1 MTWTMVYPMSAAA
14 RAGRR
19 LVALGACLALAATA
33 QTAHAQ
39 TANAQ
44 AATAPATPEAP
55 GAPGAP
61 GAAPAARADAATQDA
76 VEQARRTVRA
86 TAEWIARE
94 VDSWFGDKPFSDGG
108 RVSDGRLSLRL
119 LLREY
124 ESPALSLRF
133 SARFRLPNI
142 EEGAYFFV
150 DRDDPREAVTDTP
163 STFSREQR
171 LLRENTADRSFFAGV
186 GVQVHDSVDYRL
198 GFRGGLKPYAQARY
212 RKPWQLGPS
221 DRLEFRETLFW
232 TADDRLGSTTVLS
245 YEHAF
250 SRTLTARWL
259 NAATISQR
267 SGKFE
272 WASSLG
278 AYRSFGDQRLLSFE
292 ALVNGVEGAEVPVSD
307 FGLQLKWQQPVHKD
321 LLIGEL
327 ILGHFWPRE
336 NMQSPRGSAWAL
348 GGSLTLRF

>member
-1 MTWTMVYPMSAAA
+1 MSRTTADTMTARTRAAPCRAGGAACLLVALAAGLATAARAQPATADAAPAGAPQAAA
-14 RAGRR
+14 R
-19 LVALGACLALAATA
+19 
-33 QTAHAQ
+33 
-39 TANAQ
+39 
-44 AATAPATPEAP
+44 
-55 GAPGAP
+55 
-61 GAAPAARADAATQDA
+61 DASSIDDV

-86 TAEWIARE
+86 TAEWLARE
-94 VDSWFGDKPFSDGG
+94 VDGWFGDKPFTDGG

-212 RKPWQLGPS
+212 RKPWPLGPS

-250 SRTLTARWL
+250 SRTLTGRWL

-267 SGKFE
+267 SKKFE

-307 FGLQLKWQQPVHKD
+307 FGLQVKWQQPVHKD
-321 LLIGEL
+321 QLIGEL

-336 NMQSPRGSAWAL
+336 NLQSPRGSAWAL